1 MIHKIIKQGDK
12 LMRVMK
18 RKLLG
23 VVSIV
28 IIGISLFS
36 GCNTKDASSTNIT
49 KDVSINKEI
58 NVGLISVD
66 ESCCSTPV
74 DKQQGFQTDL
84 WDEIG
89 KKSGYKVNFKSLK
102 ENEIADSIDSG
113 KIDTIVYKFSTDDE
127 NGEKYN
133 LTLPIIDNGIVSV
146 NQYPF
151 GKNPKNEVLLKE
163 VNKTIKS
170 MNEDG
175 TIKKISDK
183 WLKEN

>member
-1 MIHKIIKQGDK
+1 
-12 LMRVMK
+12 MRLMK
-18 RKLLG
+18 RKLLT

-28 IIGISLFS
+28 IIGISVFS
-36 GCNTKDASSTNIT
+36 GCNTKDTSNTNIT
-49 KDVSINKEI
+49 RDSSINKEI

-89 KKSGYKVNFKSLK
+89 KKIGYKVNFKSLK
-102 ENEIADSIDSG
+102 ESEIANSIDSE
-113 KIDTIVYKFSTDDE
+113 KIDTVVYKFPTDDE
-127 NGEKYN
+127 NGENYN
-133 LTLPIIDNGIVSV
+133 LTLPIIDNGITSV

-151 GKNPKNEVLLKE
+151 GKNPKDEALIGE
-163 VNKTIKS
+163 VNKAIKS